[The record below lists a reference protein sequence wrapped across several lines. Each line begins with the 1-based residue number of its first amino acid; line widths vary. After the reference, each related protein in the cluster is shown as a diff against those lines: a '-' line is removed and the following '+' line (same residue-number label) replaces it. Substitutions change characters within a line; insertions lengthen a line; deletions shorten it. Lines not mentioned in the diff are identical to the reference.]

1 MWKVRLSTST
11 AIGADDR
18 EGRMR
23 DVDDIEQAE
32 RNGGAHAERRVEAAE
47 QQPGDHGVDEE
58 RIGYRHDA
66 RLCSIGMR

>member
-1 MWKVRLSTST
+1 MVIDAVEKRAGAVENRRQQESGENRIDVES
-11 AIGADDR
+11 AADYEHGIGADDG

-47 QQPGDHGVDEE
+47 Q
-58 RIGYRHDA
+58 
-66 RLCSIGMR
+66 